1 MVDLQLL
8 SNQVTELKIVTAR
21 HRQQIADL
29 DAKSNQR
36 LLERIEL
43 QDVKIGELI
52 TQLEQLKLVSSELQ
66 EEIASIKLTTDHD

>member
-8 SNQVTELKIVTAR
+8 TNQVTELKIVTAR